1 MVRFPN
7 PIRLLVLCIGRALS
21 RLGLIDSERAR
32 RTTELAWPRIVTGI
46 ARMSKNAVD
55 VAMVGIA
62 LGSTAIAGVG
72 LAGPYWGL
80 AFAIGGGIA
89 AGTIALVSQRF
100 GAEQFHEMGTAIR
113 TSLVLVIALTVPIT
127 AVFFAVPETLLGLL
141 SNDPGVIDFGTRY
154 LRLVGLGIPFAAINL
169 VWSRVFIGID
179 DAWTPMVL
187 RAGGALSN
195 IVINAIAI
203 FGLGLGVEGAA
214 IGTVLSNVL
223 VAGAFFWILVRGGL
237 PGGKE
242 LPLTLDPFGQY
253 FDAGLGRQL
262 IEIGVPVMGRNG
274 VWTVAEFPMLA
285 IVAWFGPSVMA
296 AYVIARRIWGVMNT
310 PGWGFGL
317 AASSLVGQSLG
328 TGDEATAEAYGREI
342 IRFSVVVYL
351 VSAICVFVF
360 AEPLVQSFVDGTA
373 TRTVDVGVSLVS
385 VACLA
390 ILLQGV
396 SGGAAGLLDASGDTR
411 WTFYSQAVG
420 MFGVSIPLTYLG
432 ATTALGIWGL
442 YLAFLAETAIPAA
455 LNYYRFYSNAWKR
468 VSRAYRVD
476 GAVADD

>member
-80 AFAIGGGIA
+80 AFAVGGGIA

-100 GAEQFHEMGTAIR
+100 GAEKFHEMGTAIR
-113 TSLVLVIALTVPIT
+113 TSLVLVIALTLPIT
-127 AVFFAVPETLLGLL
+127 VIFFAAPQPLLGLL
-141 SNDPGVIDFGTRY
+141 SDDPVVIDFGTRY

-195 IVINAIAI
+195 IAINAIAI

-214 IGTVLSNVL
+214 VGTVLSNIL
-223 VAGAFFWILVRGGL
+223 VAGTFFWILVRGGL

-242 LPLTLDPFGQY
+242 LPITLDPFGPY
-253 FDAGLGRQL
+253 FDSGLGRQL

-360 AEPLVQSFVDGTA
+360 AEPLVQSFVDGTP
-373 TRTVDVGVSLVS
+373 TRTIDVGVSLVS

-432 ATTALGIWGL
+432 ATTSLGIWGL